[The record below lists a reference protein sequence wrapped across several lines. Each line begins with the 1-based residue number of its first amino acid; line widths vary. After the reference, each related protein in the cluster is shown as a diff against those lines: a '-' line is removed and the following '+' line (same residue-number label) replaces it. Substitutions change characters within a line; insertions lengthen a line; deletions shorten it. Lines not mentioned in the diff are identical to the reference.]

1 MNILFKKHIYKSI
14 VVFEVLKLKVIQTPV
29 RFYPFIGGVEK
40 YVYYISKELV
50 KYNGCD
56 VKVICANE
64 PKSIEYE
71 VYNDISIQR
80 LGYIGKLANT
90 NVTPSLPKVL
100 YCEDFD
106 IIHTHVPTP
115 WSSDWSNIISRIKNK
130 PLVVTYHNDI
140 IGTGIANTIANIYN
154 STTLKLLLNKAD
166 KIIITQDDYINSP
179 HLQNYRDK
187 ITTIPNGVD
196 TGIFK
201 PSNHRNSNQIFFLS
215 VLDRFHK
222 YKGLDYLLDALVNV
236 KEVIPDVKL
245 VVGGKGELLDF
256 YKSKSAELGIEDN
269 VEFKGFLTDEEVIKC
284 YHESELF
291 ILPSISSLQEGFG
304 IVVLEALSCET
315 PVISTTIVGV
325 SDDVTKTDSGIIIPP
340 KDTGMLEESIIR
352 ILSDKNLISM
362 MGKNGRKLV
371 KEKYEWKR
379 ISEDIHSLYEEL
391 L

>member
-50 KYNGCD
+50 KYNDCD

>member
-1 MNILFKKHIYKSI
+1 MKI
-14 VVFEVLKLKVIQTPV
+14 IQTPV

-50 KYNGCD
+50 KYDDCD

-64 PKSIEYE
+64 PNTMKHEIYE
-71 VYNDISIQR
+71 DISIQR

-90 NVTPSLPKVL
+90 NVTLSLPKVL
-100 YCEDFD
+100 YSEDFD

-115 WSSDWSNIISRIKNK
+115 WSSDWSNIITRIKNK

-140 IGTGIANTIANIYN
+140 IGTGIANTIAKIYN

-179 HLQNYRDK
+179 HLQNYKDK
-187 ITTIPNGVD
+187 IITIPNGVD
-196 TGIFK
+196 TSIFK
-201 PSNHRNSNQIFFLS
+201 PSNQRNNNQIFFLS
-215 VLDRFHK
+215 VLDKFHK
-222 YKGLDYLLDALVNV
+222 YKGLDYLLDALIRV
-236 KEVIPDVKL
+236 KEVIPDIKL

-256 YKSKSAELGIEDN
+256 YKSKSVELGLEDN
-269 VEFKGFLTDEEVIKC
+269 VEFKGFLTDEEVIT
-284 YHESELF
+284 YYQESELF

-304 IVVLEALSCET
+304 IVVLEALACET

-325 SDDVTKTDSGIIIPP
+325 SDDVIQTGSGLIIPP
-340 KDTGMLEESIIR
+340 KNVEKIEESIIK
-352 ILSDKNLISM
+352 ILSDKELISM

-371 KEKYEWKR
+371 KEKYEWKK